1 MIKPIMANPELLFS
15 SEKQVPIQNIDDHVF
30 RSNNVFVS
38 ILREDLLHKEV
49 SGNKFR
55 KLKYNLIEA
64 QEQRKD
70 TLLTYGGAFSNHIA
84 ATAKAG
90 QICGFNT
97 MGIIRGEEL
106 GIDLNKTL
114 QQNATLKFAHECGM
128 KFYFITRAEY
138 REKDT
143 ASFRESLKQKFGDFY
158 EIHEGG
164 TNHLAVKGCSEI
176 LNENTAEYDY
186 IMCPVGTGGTIA
198 GLIEGSLS
206 HQKVIGFPA
215 LKGDFL
221 NSEIEKLTSKKNWDL
236 NNNYHFEGYG
246 KVNSELIAFI
256 NSFKNTHNIQLEPI
270 YTGKMMYGLTDLISN
285 AFFSENTRI
294 LAVHTG
300 GLQGISGIN
309 YRLKKSGK
317 STIKV

>member
-1 MIKPIMANPELLFS
+1 MIKPIMANPQLLFS
-15 SEKQVPIQNIDDHVF
+15 SEKQVSIQNIDDHIF

-90 QICGFNT
+90 QICGFKT
-97 MGIIRGEEL
+97 IGIIRGEEL
-106 GIDLNKTL
+106 GIDLTKTL
-114 QQNATLKFAHECGM
+114 QQNATLRLAYDCGM
-128 KFYFITRAEY
+128 RFYFVSRSDY
-138 REKDT
+138 RLKNST
-143 ASFRESLKQKFGDFY
+143 SFRESLKQKFGDFY
-158 EIHEGG
+158 EIPEGG
-164 TNHLAVKGCSEI
+164 TNHLAVKGCAEI

-215 LKGDFL
+215 LKGEFL
-221 NSEIEKLTSKKNWDL
+221 SSEIENFTSKNNWEL
-236 NNNYHFEGYG
+236 NKNYHFEGYA
-246 KVNSELIAFI
+246 KVNSDLIAFI
-256 NSFKNTHNIQLEPI
+256 NSFKKARNIQLDPI

>member
-1 MIKPIMANPELLFS
+1 MIEPIMANPELLFS
-15 SEKQVPIQNIDDHVF
+15 SENQISIQQIDDPMF
-30 RSNNVFVS
+30 QSNNVFVS

-64 QEQRKD
+64 TKQHKN

-90 QICGFNT
+90 QICGYNT
-97 MGIIRGEEL
+97 IGIIRGEEL

-114 QQNATLKFAHECGM
+114 QQNATLRLAYDCGM
-128 KFYFITRAEY
+128 RFYFVSRSDY
-138 REKDT
+138 REKNS

-158 EIHEGG
+158 EIPEGG
-164 TNHLAVKGCSEI
+164 TNHLAVKGCAEI

-198 GLIEGSLS
+198 GIINGSLP

-221 NSEIEKLTSKKNWDL
+221 DNEIKKYTQKQNWELIKDY
-236 NNNYHFEGYG
+236 NFGGYA
-246 KVNSELIAFI
+246 KFNSELISFI
-256 NSFKNTHNIQLEPI
+256 NNFKVNHKIQLDPI
-270 YTGKMMYGLTDLISN
+270 YTGKMMYGLIDLISN
-285 AFFSENTRI
+285 SYFSKNTRI

-300 GLQGISGIN
+300 GLQGIAGIN
-309 YRLKKSGK
+309 NRLQKAGK
-317 STIKV
+317 PTIK